1 MLNSIIHDEKS
12 TTKVSRTLDFRS
24 RLMIKKKKKKLS
36 NGEVLTQVSQPYQS
50 HAHIP
55 NSQGLKDQ

>member
-12 TTKVSRTLDFRS
+12 TTKVSITPDFSS
-24 RLMIKKKKKKLS
+24 RLIIKKKKKLRNS
-36 NGEVLTQVSQPYQS
+36 EVLTQVSQAYQS
-50 HAHIP
+50 HANIP

>member
-12 TTKVSRTLDFRS
+12 TTKVSITLDFRS

>member
-1 MLNSIIHDEKS
+1 MMKNPLLRSVELL
-12 TTKVSRTLDFRS
+12 TLEAG
-24 RLMIKKKKKKLS
+24 LWLKKKKKLS

>member
-1 MLNSIIHDEKS
+1 
-12 TTKVSRTLDFRS
+12 
-24 RLMIKKKKKKLS
+24 MIKKKKKKLS